1 MKVGGNMLD
10 ISITNQQKQY
20 LLYFLES
27 ETLVTL
33 PKVAAHFQCSKVNSK
48 KIIDRMVHIGL
59 VYKENNKIY
68 LTDLGHRLAVEHQH
82 EQQDMALVLHEG
94 LGIEKESAEELAS
107 TMLIEESRGM
117 RKQLLS
123 MARYFSQVA
132 DRQGDSI
139 SAEEI
144 IEILGVGKFKTYF
157 VVFRDETGP
166 ERDAFMP
173 LSMALEGFYKD
184 ALICI
189 DENGENSIEMRT
201 KAVDKNQDGKAYRG
215 KAKLIIF
222 YSNGERE
229 TRPIGQVCRLP
240 FEVIKEWYYVG
251 GGILQASLDLCIVP
265 DSPVTH
271 QQFAQFVFTI
281 NLFNL

>member
-1 MKVGGNMLD
+1 MLD

-27 ETLVTL
+27 DTMVTL
-33 PKVAAHFQCSKVNSK
+33 PKVATHFECSKVNSK

-59 VYKENNKIY
+59 VYKENNKIF

-82 EQQDMALVLHEG
+82 EQQNMALVLHEG
-94 LGIEKESAEELAS
+94 LGIEKESAEELAAA
-107 TMLIEESRGM
+107 MLIEESRGM

-123 MARYFSQVA
+123 MAHYFSQVA

-139 SAEEI
+139 SAEEMI
-144 IEILGVGKFKTYF
+144 NILGTGTFKTYF
-157 VVFRDETGP
+157 VVFRESAGP
-166 ERDAFMP
+166 NRDAFMP

-189 DENGENSIEMRT
+189 NENGENSIEMRT
-201 KAVDKNQDGKAYRG
+201 KAVDKSQNGKAYRG
-215 KAKLIIF
+215 KAKLISF
-222 YSNGERE
+222 YSDGIKE
-229 TRPIGQVCRLP
+229 TRPIGKICRLP
-240 FEVIKEWYYVG
+240 FDIVKEWYYVG
-251 GGILQASLDLCIVP
+251 GGILQASLDLCVVP
-265 DSPVTH
+265 DSPVAH